1 MAITGNNS
9 ISMSALR
16 AEYKGGSAAV
26 SMSQLNRGGGYV
38 PLGGSRNTS
47 IPTTDKNL
55 SFSKYRNT
63 AKYVVVSYE
72 IIGGGGGGGFGV
84 GNAGEGYRGTYGSTG
99 GTSTLVSPA
108 GTISATGG
116 SGGENCGGARGTVGA
131 AGASSHYG
139 GGGGG
144 GARNT
149 DGGSAPAASYG
160 AGGGGGGGD
169 KGARYDEGG
178 CSGFGGN
185 ASTRKTGTIT
195 VSYDSTVAITIGG
208 AGAGGLSQYNAGN
221 GAGGYAKF
229 TWDGKSKSRTSGTA
243 SYTIN

>member
-1 MAITGNNS
+1 MAITSNAA
-9 ISMSALR
+9 ITMSALR

-38 PLGGSRNTS
+38 PTGGARNAS
-47 IPTTDKNL
+47 IPTSDSNL

-63 AKYVVVSYE
+63 SKNVVVTYE

-84 GNAGEGYRGTYGSTG
+84 DDGGEGYRGTYGSTG

-116 SGGENCGGARGTVGA
+116 SGGENCGGARGTAGA
-131 AGASSHYG
+131 AGSSSHYG

-144 GARNT
+144 GAQNSS
-149 DGGSAPAASYG
+149 GVSAPTASYG

-169 KGARYDEGG
+169 SGSTYDEGG
-178 CSGFGGN
+178 CGGFGGN

-195 VSYDSTVAITIGG
+195 VSYDSIVSLTIGSKGIGDTSGYSG
-208 AGAGGLSQYNAGN
+208 AD

-229 TWDGKSKSRTSGTA
+229 TWDGKANARTSGSA

>member
-1 MAITGNNS
+1 MAITSNGMVTLS
-9 ISMSALR
+9 DLR
-16 AEYKGGSAAV
+16 NEYVAASGPV

-38 PLGGSRNTS
+38 PLGGSRNTA
-47 IPTTDKNL
+47 IPTTDSNL

-63 AKYVVVSYE
+63 SKTVSVTYE

-84 GNAGEGYRGTYGSTG
+84 DDGGEGYRGTYGSTG

-116 SGGENCGGARGTVGA
+116 SGGENCGGARGTAGA
-131 AGASSHYG
+131 AGSSSHYG

-144 GARNT
+144 GARNSS
-149 DGGSAPAASYG
+149 GVSAPAASYG

-169 KGARYDEGG
+169 SGSTYDEGG
-178 CSGFGGN
+178 CGGFGGN

-195 VSYDSTVAITIGG
+195 VSYDSSVSLTIGSKG
-208 AGAGGLSQYNAGN
+208 IGDARGYAGAN

-229 TWDGKSKSRTSGTA
+229 TWDGKSHTRTSGSA

>member
-1 MAITGNNS
+1 MAVTSNNEVS
-9 ISMSALR
+9 LSAIR
-16 AEYKGGSAAV
+16 NEFKASSGQV

-63 AKYVVVSYE
+63 AKYVVVTYE

-84 GNAGEGYRGTYGSTG
+84 GNGGEDYRGTYGGSG
-99 GTSTLVSPA
+99 GTSTLVSQA
-108 GTISATGG
+108 GTISAAGG
-116 SGGENCGGARGTVGA
+116 SGGQNCGGNRGTAGG

-169 KGARYDEGG
+169 NGSTYDAGG

-229 TWDGKSKSRTSGTA
+229 TWDGKSNSRTSGSA

>member
-1 MAITGNNS
+1 MAITSNNS

-16 AEYKGGSAAV
+16 AEFKGGSAAV

-38 PLGGSRNTS
+38 PLGGSRNTAV
-47 IPTTDKNL
+47 PTSDSNL

-63 AKYVVVSYE
+63 SKTVVVTYE

-84 GNAGEGYRGTYGSTG
+84 DDDGEGYRGTYGSTG

-108 GTISATGG
+108 GTISAAGG
-116 SGGENCGGARGTVGA
+116 SGGQNCGGNRGT
-131 AGASSHYG
+131 AGASGGTSHYG
-139 GGGGG
+139 GGGAG
-144 GARNT
+144 GARNAS
-149 DGGSAPAASYG
+149 GGSAPAASYG

-169 KGARYDEGG
+169 NGSTYDSGG
-178 CSGFGGN
+178 CSGFGGS
-185 ASTRKTGTIT
+185 ASTRKTGSIT
-195 VSYDSTVAITIGG
+195 VSYDSTVTTSIGG
-208 AGAGGLSQYNAGN
+208 AGAGDARGYAGAN

-229 TWDGKSKSRTSGTA
+229 TWDGKAKSRTSGSA